1 MKLNRVFVWAVLGLL
16 FISCSKESK
25 EEEAE
30 ELDATGMAFMK
41 LVKERETW
49 LSEWEIIEDMGTP
62 QPNKS
67 RLQKEYYILPVK
79 VKKDT
84 YYAIFYPLENEE
96 DETAIKLGNPKCTTE
111 TCTEKEL
118 YNQKIEVSKK
128 DWEPTEP
135 RVVVIE
141 IYQ

>member
-1 MKLNRVFVWAVLGLL
+1 MFANVNNVYYEIKSSVCLGCTWITFHILL
-16 FISCSKESK
+16 EGKQGRRSGR
-25 EEEAE
+25 
-30 ELDATGMAFMK
+30 TRRHG
-41 LVKERETW
+41 
-49 LSEWEIIEDMGTP
+49 EWEIIEDMGTP